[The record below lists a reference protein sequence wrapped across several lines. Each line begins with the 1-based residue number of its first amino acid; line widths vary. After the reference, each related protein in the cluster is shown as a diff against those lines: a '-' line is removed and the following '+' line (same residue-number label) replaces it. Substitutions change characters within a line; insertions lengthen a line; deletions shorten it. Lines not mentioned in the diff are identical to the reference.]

1 MQMPSM
7 PKIYGAP
14 APMVILA
21 VVLGVIYLYLVF
33 NFIQHMRGLGVT
45 WSGKKHKTVL
55 IVGPRNAGKTQLFHA
70 IRDGEIVETV
80 SSMKELSATFRV
92 HPKYN
97 PDKFDA
103 ELNVVDFPGHER
115 LRSYVPC
122 LHPLYHPLLISV
134 CMMLRLTVALCFD
147 QQARVGLLPDHRLH
161 RVCA

>member
-21 VVLGVIYLYLVF
+21 VVLAIIYLYLVF

-45 WSGKKHKTVL
+45 WSGKKHNTVL
-55 IVGPRNAGKTQLFHA
+55 VVGPRNAGKTQLFHA

-122 LHPLYHPLLISV
+122 LHPPLPPFAYFCV
-134 CMMLRLTVALCFD
+134 YDAEANDCTVL
-147 QQARVGLLPDHRLH
+147 
-161 RVCA
+161 